1 MVMEWSTREGDWL
14 IPVVVR
20 LRFSG
25 HLPLAVRLH
34 REEMER
40 DLQRTRA
47 FFRALT
53 IMLQVPGG
61 SRYIYQE
68 TPDRMDA
75 VIAESDAGT
84 VRAIVKACLDR
95 LGCRELI
102 QCVPDCRAGNG
113 CELPVTLAV
122 MVQRRERV
130 GLLNVLAEC
139 LDELLVRPVWR
150 ELSSEDRVYTGV
162 WEP

>member
-1 MVMEWSTREGDWL
+1 
-14 IPVVVR
+14 
-20 LRFSG
+20 
-25 HLPLAVRLH
+25 
-34 REEMER
+34 
-40 DLQRTRA
+40 
-47 FFRALT
+47 
-53 IMLQVPGG
+53 MLQVPGG

-68 TPDRMDA
+68 APDRMDA

-84 VRAIVKACLDR
+84 VRAIIRTCLDR

-102 QCVPDCRAGNG
+102 HRVPGCQGGNG

-130 GLLNVLAEC
+130 GLLNVLAEW
-139 LDELLVRPVWR
+139 LNELLVRPVWR